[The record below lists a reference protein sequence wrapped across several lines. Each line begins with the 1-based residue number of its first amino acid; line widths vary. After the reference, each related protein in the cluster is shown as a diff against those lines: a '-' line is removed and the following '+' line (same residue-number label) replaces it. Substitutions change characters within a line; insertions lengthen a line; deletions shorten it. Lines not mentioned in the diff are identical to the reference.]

1 MSVFTPLARPELE
14 TFLAPYGLG
23 RLLDFQGI
31 AAGSENTNFFISL
44 EQGEYVLT
52 LVERGPVQEMPFFIE
67 LLDVLHDADLPVP
80 YALRTTDG
88 QALRELA
95 GKPALLQP
103 RLAGKH
109 IKQANAQHC
118 AQVGELLGHLH
129 LATRDRI
136 IERKTDRGLDWM
148 LEEGN
153 TLKSHLGTEAHDL
166 LETALEEIGRCKA
179 KILALPR
186 ANLHADLFRDN
197 AMFEGTHLTGL
208 IDFYNAC
215 SGPMLYDV
223 AIALN
228 DWCSD
233 DDGLLDGQRARALLG
248 AYAAVCGVA
257 TVHRE
262 RGRAVANPAAGG
274 LRALLAVTIDCRRDL
289 CWAGRADSR
298 SDGVPAAPGAA
309 AAGECAVAVCPLNR
323 QRDFRASRAPTGLWR
338 ARRCERRE
346 HVGARLTR
354 EEAGPAYRDSRQ
366 PAKSLPSFSSTCS

>member
-1 MSVFTPLARPELE
+1 MSVFTPLVRPELE

-44 EQGEYVLT
+44 ERGEFVLT
-52 LVERGPVQEMPFFIE
+52 LVERGPVQEMPFFIQ
-67 LLDVLHDADLPVP
+67 LLDVLHNADLPVP

-129 LATRDRI
+129 LATRDNV

-148 LEEGN
+148 QAEGMQ
-153 TLKSHLGTEAHDL
+153 LMPHLDAVQQAL
-166 LETALEEIGRCKA
+166 LQGSLEEITQGKA
-179 KILALPR
+179 KILALPQ
-186 ANLHADLFRDN
+186 ANIHADLFRDN

-233 DDGLLDGQRARALLG
+233 DTGAIDGPRARALLG
-248 AYAAVCGVA
+248 AYAALRPF
-257 TVHRE
+257 T
-262 RGRAVANPAAGG
+262 AAEAELWPTM
-274 LRALLAVTIDCRRDL
+274 LRIACVRFWLSRLIAAESFAGQDVLIHDPMEFQQRLAQRQQIQTPLPFAL
-289 CWAGRADSR
+289 
-298 SDGVPAAPGAA
+298 
-309 AAGECAVAVCPLNR
+309 
-323 QRDFRASRAPTGLWR
+323 
-338 ARRCERRE
+338 
-346 HVGARLTR
+346 
-354 EEAGPAYRDSRQ
+354 
-366 PAKSLPSFSSTCS
+366 

>member
-44 EQGEYVLT
+44 EQGEFVLT
-52 LVERGPVQEMPFFIE
+52 LVERGPVDEMPFFIE

-88 QALRELA
+88 VALRELA

-109 IKQANAQHC
+109 IQDANAQHC
-118 AQVGELLGHLH
+118 VQVGELLAHLH
-129 LATRDRI
+129 LATQGDKVL
-136 IERKTDRGLDWM
+136 ERKTDRGLDWM
-148 LEEGN
+148 LNEGAQ
-153 TLKSHLGTEAHDL
+153 LISHLDAEQQHLLQAALDEIQQHKAH
-166 LETALEEIGRCKA
+166 
-179 KILALPR
+179 ILTLPR
-186 ANLHADLFRDN
+186 ANIHADLFRDN

-233 DDGLLDGQRARALLG
+233 ADGVIDGHRARALLG
-248 AYAAVCGVA
+248 AYAALRPFSAREAELWPTMLRVA
-257 TVHRE
+257 CVRFWLSRLIAAESFAGQDVLIHDPRE
-262 RGRAVANPAAGG
+262 LQQRLEQRQQVTLQLP
-274 LRALLAVTIDCRRDL
+274 LAL
-289 CWAGRADSR
+289 
-298 SDGVPAAPGAA
+298 
-309 AAGECAVAVCPLNR
+309 
-323 QRDFRASRAPTGLWR
+323 
-338 ARRCERRE
+338 
-346 HVGARLTR
+346 
-354 EEAGPAYRDSRQ
+354 
-366 PAKSLPSFSSTCS
+366 